1 MHRFSIAAFVFTLIV
16 WSPGC
21 NSYVPGDAAY
31 NLGHPEDARATYESS
46 YKAGNR
52 AAGLRLAEMYV
63 AGLGG
68 SADPKRG
75 VAIYEQL
82 AAEGDPAA
90 EHDLGYCYE
99 YGQGVTIDYQK
110 AAQWYG
116 KAAGQ
121 RYVPALYNL
130 GTLYAKDRIVPE
142 DDVEGLTLLIESAIL
157 SEGEPGEKAKFIRDD
172 TPGHRS
178 RLMARMNVEQIGVAQ
193 KQAEERAKEFRLEV
207 NPKGSKSGNQ

>member
-1 MHRFSIAAFVFTLIV
+1 MFLVTRPTILAIPRMQGLLTSPATRRGIELLVYGSQKCMLLDWVDLLI
-16 WSPGC
+16 P
-21 NSYVPGDAAY
+21 N
-31 NLGHPEDARATYESS
+31 E
-46 YKAGNR
+46 
-52 AAGLRLAEMYV
+52 
-63 AGLGG
+63 G
-68 SADPKRG
+68 SQST
-75 VAIYEQL
+75 EQL
-82 AAEGDPAA
+82 AAEGNPAA

-116 KAAGQ
+116 KAAVQ

-207 NPKGSKSGNQ
+207 NPKGSKKRQPIEGGQ